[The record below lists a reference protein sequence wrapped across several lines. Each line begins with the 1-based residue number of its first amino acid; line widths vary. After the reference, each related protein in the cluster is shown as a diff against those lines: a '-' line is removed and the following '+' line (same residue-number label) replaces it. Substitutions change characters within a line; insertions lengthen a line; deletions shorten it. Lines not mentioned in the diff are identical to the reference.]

1 MLRFYSSINLDDK
14 ALIRHVMSR
23 DPVDHATLHPVAGN
37 YEQRVQEQPSCMVR
51 SSFRHPAAHED
62 WAQLGVPLNGQFADQ
77 ERIERL
83 GDRNGILNARKLGF
97 ERTD

>member
-1 MLRFYSSINLDDK
+1 
-14 ALIRHVMSR
+14 
-23 DPVDHATLHPVAGN
+23 
-37 YEQRVQEQPSCMVR
+37 MVR
-51 SSFRHPAAHED
+51 SSFQHAAAHED

-77 ERIERL
+77 ERMERL